1 MNSEGIDA
9 ISELIDMNSEDIDAI
24 SEGMDSNEWVMER
37 CLPQKNRNATT
48 SNAVR
53 PCDIINFGVKKYVF
67 VGPLKTTD
75 Q

>member
-1 MNSEGIDA
+1 MIGLSPRN
-9 ISELIDMNSEDIDAI
+9 
-24 SEGMDSNEWVMER
+24 VTY
-37 CLPQKNRNATT
+37 PKKNRNATT
-48 SNAVR
+48 PNAVR